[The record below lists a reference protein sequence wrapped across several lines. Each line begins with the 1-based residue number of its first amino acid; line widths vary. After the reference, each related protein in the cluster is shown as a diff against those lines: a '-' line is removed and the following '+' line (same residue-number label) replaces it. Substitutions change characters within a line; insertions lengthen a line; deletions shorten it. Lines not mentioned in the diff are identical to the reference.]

1 MNASFK
7 ITKNTIALIAREA
20 LNKGALFILLIL
32 VGRLLGKE
40 ALGRYSLALAISQIF
55 FFGTEMG
62 LNTIMVRDVSK
73 ERSLVG
79 KFLVNIGA
87 LRIILGIGT
96 LGLIWLT
103 ALIIGARDE
112 AATVIYLCAFSS
124 FFINITNIYTSS
136 FRAFEKMELETLI
149 ALVKNI
155 LFLPVAIWMLFN
167 GFGLIAIFN
176 VFLVSNLVAL
186 IAANVVFLNQIG
198 RPRWEFDFG
207 FLKDQLTQTLP
218 LWIGQ
223 LFGIAYL
230 KIAPLLLFKLKG
242 EEAVGIYNAGYV
254 IVDGLWIL
262 VGCFIYSLF
271 PIISRLCKT
280 SLSEARREY
289 LKGVKFILLIFIPL
303 GAVLILAAPWI
314 TQSLY
319 GNKFI
324 EIIPLI
330 RFMVV
335 ASVMIALGAH
345 AALTI
350 VALGK
355 QILFPFING
364 MGLLIVVVL
373 NLLLIPKFS
382 YMGSAYALIITASS
396 ALILLMIGLKDF
408 LFPEQKTLYA
418 QRAR

>member
-1 MNASFK
+1 MNTSFK
-7 ITKNTIALIAREA
+7 ITKNTIALIVREA
-20 LNKGALFILLIL
+20 LNKGALFILLVLI
-32 VGRLLGKE
+32 GRLLGKE

-103 ALIIGARDE
+103 ALIIGAKGE

-124 FFINITNIYTSS
+124 FFVNITNIYTSS

-155 LFLPVAIWMLFN
+155 IFLPVAIWMLFN

-176 VFLVSNLVAL
+176 IFLVSNLVAL
-186 IAANVVFLNQIG
+186 IAANIVFLSQIG
-198 RPRWEFDFG
+198 TPRWEFDFG
-207 FLKDQLTQTLP
+207 FLGNQLTQTLP

-242 EEAVGIYNAGYV
+242 EEAVGLYNAGYV

-289 LKGVKFILLIFIPL
+289 LKGVRFILLIFIPL
-303 GAVLILAAPWI
+303 GAVLMLIAPWI
-314 TQSLY
+314 TQSFY
-319 GNKFI
+319 GSKFI
-324 EIIPLI
+324 EIIPLV

-335 ASVMIALGAH
+335 ASILIALGAH

-364 MGLLIVVVL
+364 MGLLIVFVL

-408 LFPEQKTLYA
+408 LFPNQKTLYA